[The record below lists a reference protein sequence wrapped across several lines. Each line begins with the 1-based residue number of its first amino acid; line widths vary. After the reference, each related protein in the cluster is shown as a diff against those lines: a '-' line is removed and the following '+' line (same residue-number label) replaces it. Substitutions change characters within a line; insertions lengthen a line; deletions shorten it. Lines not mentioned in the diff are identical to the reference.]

1 MFSRAMSEAQ
11 KQRAFYEN
19 QARQDT
25 LVESLFVN
33 PDKFSGNAEARAR
46 AELAIKEELNP
57 TQLQQSI
64 DRVSK
69 KTQIPEQKQN
79 EAEAIEAAKTPV
91 DKGREQA
98 PTYRDSY
105 EVGELT
111 SFEEAKQAADETY
124 KQYWYDRANDV
135 TKKWTDAD
143 YALLVEPVYKK
154 VSTNRRGGTKDVR
167 VYPEGYD
174 RYKGYQNRINAGPL
188 DFSSEETHRMLIKP
202 PSVKHR
208 G

>member
-111 SFEEAKQAADETY
+111 SFEEAKQAADEVY
-124 KQYWYDRANDV
+124 LQSWYARANEISN
-135 TKKWTDAD
+135 KWTDED
-143 YALLVEPVYKK
+143 YVLIGEPQYEEYYEGRHKK
-154 VSTNRRGGTKDVR
+154 TRRIV
-167 VYPEGYD
+167 PEGYD
-174 RYKGYQNRINAGPL
+174 IFINR
-188 DFSSEETHRMLIKP
+188 S
-202 PSVKHR
+202 
-208 G
+208 